1 MTITRARKLAF
12 VAAALAALGLSATS
26 ASAET
31 FWQFH
36 HPRRAEINER
46 LANQNFRIDREV
58 REGELAP
65 WQARR
70 LHREDFAIRH
80 EERAMASFNG
90 GHITRGEQRALNH
103 QENVISRR
111 IGW

>member
-1 MTITRARKLAF
+1 MTVTRTRKLAL
-12 VAAALAALGLSATS
+12 AAFALAALGLSATS
-26 ASAET
+26 ASAES

-36 HPRRAEINER
+36 HPRRAEVNER
-46 LANQNFRIDREV
+46 LANQNFRINREV
-58 REGELAP
+58 REGEVSP

-70 LHREDFAIRH
+70 LHRDDFAIRR

-103 QENVISRR
+103 QENVMSRR

>member
-1 MTITRARKLAF
+1 MTITRTRKLAL
-12 VAAALAALGLSATS
+12 AAFALAALGLSATS
-26 ASAET
+26 ASAES

-36 HPRRAEINER
+36 HPRRAEVNER
-46 LANQNFRIDREV
+46 LANQNFRINREV
-58 REGELAP
+58 REGEVSP

-70 LHREDFAIRH
+70 LHRDDFAIRR

-103 QENVISRR
+103 QENVMSRR